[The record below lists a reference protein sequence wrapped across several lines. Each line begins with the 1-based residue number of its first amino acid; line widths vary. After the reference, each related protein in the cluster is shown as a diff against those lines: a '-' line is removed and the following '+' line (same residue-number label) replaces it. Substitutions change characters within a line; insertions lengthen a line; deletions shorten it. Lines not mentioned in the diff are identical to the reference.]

1 MLHRKCKCYQL
12 ELRRRVFVQNFKE
25 SSIFSEPFPLFF
37 PPLIIPKPLA
47 NSNPNKQTKKKREKS
62 QLKPLNVIF
71 RMLNRLHRRRHHLS
85 IFEIS
90 ITHTSVPTPLSR
102 SVPFSPISNAVL
114 RVSPTRGKSTHT
126 YTHTEENCLSRGRER
141 AGRHFAAL
149 LAICGG
155 GGGFKG
161 WRFKTRKFATLLASY
176 SRESW
181 LRSVPFS

>member
-1 MLHRKCKCYQL
+1 MFSSYGGGYSFRISK
-12 ELRRRVFVQNFKE
+12 RVQFFLK
-25 SSIFSEPFPLFF
+25 PFPLFF

-62 QLKPLNVIF
+62 QLKPLSVIS
-71 RMLNRLHRRRHHLS
+71 RMLHRLHRRRHHLS

-126 YTHTEENCLSRGRER
+126 QRRTVSPAGEN

-149 LAICGG
+149 LAIC
-155 GGGFKG
+155 GGFKG

-176 SRESW
+176 SRESSF
-181 LRSVPFS
+181 LAVSL